1 MGGTFRVMHGASP
14 GRDTPLEMS
23 KQAVRSQYAP
33 SEYMQSMRREWRIMS
48 AGVTSE
54 MVATSSSTSPA
65 ASKRKP
71 AARKP
76 AGRKTASRFRKYAG
90 GEDSEELA
98 AAASS
103 GATTQTIGDANT
115 GGITAALAGLA
126 AADGQT
132 VVQVPVLQTVP
143 HPFNDPDRSKPQAGD
158 PKWDELVNGARANG
172 IKVPGLLV
180 TREGF
185 LAQRPELADAL
196 GDDAEYVVIYGHRR
210 RAAAIAAGL
219 ATIPAVIDDAVMDDH
234 GDLDAM
240 TLENLGRQ
248 DLSEIAEARMF
259 ARYSE
264 LGMGQRAIAEK
275 LGVDQATVSR
285 RLSLL
290 LLAPEV
296 QAAIAE
302 DAIRSAE
309 GAALAGALP
318 YGPARSWQKK
328 PDPAQG
334 TDVRRSEQLAAFT
347 LIADRGMSPTRAA
360 ERVLTERKSREQ
372 ASAAGLDVVDPRERF
387 GESFHE
393 HRLFEVSD
401 VDLTSAN
408 VVGAIDPGQGTL
420 VYYAVDKPSREND
433 DADELAARREAEARS
448 AAAKARREAG
458 KKLAASVPSREKL
471 VTFLIDQYAFGVSAL
486 ATSQEG
492 WRLAQ
497 AFVRL
502 EGLDPTEFRVSA
514 ENGDEKRRS
523 EIAWACAVA
532 GYELA
537 AADPSREWGRSDLVY
552 LDLLSERA
560 GYKPTAWEEARL
572 DVARRALSLAD

>member
-1 MGGTFRVMHGASP
+1 MMN
-14 GRDTPLEMS
+14 
-23 KQAVRSQYAP
+23 
-33 SEYMQSMRREWRIMS
+33 

-54 MVATSSSTSPA
+54 MVAASPSAGPA
-65 ASKRKP
+65 ATKRKP

-76 AGRKTASRFRKYAG
+76 AGRKTASRFRKFAG
-90 GEDSEELA
+90 GEESEELA
-98 AAASS
+98 AAASAF
-103 GATTQTIGDANT
+103 GDVTTTPANGDADS
-115 GGITAALAGLA
+115 GGITAALVGLA

-132 VVQVPVLQTVP
+132 VVQVPVLQTAP

-172 IKVPGLLV
+172 IKVPALLV
-180 TREGF
+180 TRAGF
-185 LAQRPELADAL
+185 LAQRPDLARAI

-219 ATIPAVIDDAVMDDH
+219 TTIPAVIDDAVMDDH

-248 DLSEIAEARMF
+248 DLSELAEAQMF

-264 LGMGQRAIAEK
+264 LGLSQRAIAEK

-285 RLSLL
+285 RLSML
-290 LLAPEV
+290 LLAPEI

-328 PDPAQG
+328 VDPTQD
-334 TDVRRSEQLAAFT
+334 TDDRRAEQLAAFA
-347 LIADRGMSPTRAA
+347 LISDRGMSPTRAA

-372 ASAAGLDVVDPRERF
+372 AMAAGLEIVDPRERF
-387 GESFHE
+387 GDSFHE
-393 HRLFEVSD
+393 HRLFEVAD
-401 VDLTSAN
+401 VDLASGK
-408 VVGAIDPGQGTL
+408 VVGAIDSGQGTL
-420 VYYAVDKPSREND
+420 VFYAVDKPTDE
-433 DADELAARREAEARS
+433 DATESAARLEAEART
-448 AAAKARREAG
+448 AAQKARREAG
-458 KKLAASVPSREKL
+458 KKLAASVPPREKL
-471 VTFLIDQYAFGVSAL
+471 VNYFIDQYAYGISAL
-486 ATSQEG
+486 ATSAEG

-497 AFVRL
+497 AYMRL
-502 EGLDPTEFRVSA
+502 EGLDATEFRMSA
-514 ENGDEKRRS
+514 EKGDEKRRT

-537 AADPSREWGRSDLVY
+537 AANDSREWAASDLTY

-560 GYKPTAWEEARL
+560 GYRPTAWEEARL
-572 DVARRALSLAD
+572 DAARRELRDAG

>member
-1 MGGTFRVMHGASP
+1 MMN
-14 GRDTPLEMS
+14 
-23 KQAVRSQYAP
+23 
-33 SEYMQSMRREWRIMS
+33 

-54 MVATSSSTSPA
+54 MVAASPSTGPA
-65 ASKRKP
+65 ATKRKP

-76 AGRKTASRFRKYAG
+76 AGRKTASRFRKFAG
-90 GEDSEELA
+90 GEESEELA
-98 AAASS
+98 AAAS
-103 GATTQTIGDANT
+103 GDVTTTQANGDANS

-132 VVQVPVLQTVP
+132 VVQVPVLQTAP
-143 HPFNDPDRSKPQAGD
+143 HPFNDPDRSKPQTGD

-172 IKVPGLLV
+172 IKVPALLV

-185 LAQRPELADAL
+185 LAERPDLAHAI

-248 DLSEIAEARMF
+248 DLSEIAEAQMF

-264 LGMGQRAIAEK
+264 LGMGQRAIADK

-302 DAIRSAE
+302 DSIRSAE

-328 PDPAQG
+328 PDPAQSSD
-334 TDVRRSEQLAAFT
+334 TRRSEQLAAFT
-347 LIADRGMSPTRAA
+347 LISDRGMSPTRAA
-360 ERVLTERKSREQ
+360 ERVLTERKSRDQ
-372 ASAAGLDVVDPRERF
+372 ASAAGLDIVDPRERF

-401 VDLTSAN
+401 IDLASTK

-420 VYYAVDKPSREND
+420 VYYAVDKPARAEDN
-433 DADELAARREAEARS
+433 ADELAAKREAEAGA

-471 VTFLIDQYAFGVSAL
+471 VTFFIDQYAYGISAL
-486 ATSQEG
+486 ATSKEG

-497 AFVRL
+497 AFVGL
-502 EGLDPTEFRVSA
+502 EGLDSTEFRVSV

-537 AADPSREWGRSDLVY
+537 AADSSREWGRSDLAY
-552 LDLLSERA
+552 LELLSERA

-572 DVARRALSLAD
+572 DAARRALSLAD

>member
-1 MGGTFRVMHGASP
+1 MN
-14 GRDTPLEMS
+14 
-23 KQAVRSQYAP
+23 
-33 SEYMQSMRREWRIMS
+33 

-54 MVATSSSTSPA
+54 MVASSSTSPA
-65 ASKRKP
+65 EVKRKP

-90 GEDSEELA
+90 GEESEELA

-103 GATTQTIGDANT
+103 GVPAQSNGDGDT
-115 GGITAALAGLA
+115 GGITAALVGLA

-132 VVQVPVLQTVP
+132 VVQVPVYQTVP
-143 HPFNDPDRSKPQAGD
+143 HPFNDPDRSKPQTGD
-158 PKWDELVNGARANG
+158 PKWDELVNGARASG

-185 LAQRPELADAL
+185 LAKRPDLAHAI

-248 DLSEIAEARMF
+248 DLSEIAEAQMF

-264 LGMGQRAIAEK
+264 LGLSQRAIAEK

-328 PDPAQG
+328 GEPGQD
-334 TDVRRSEQLAAFT
+334 TDARRSEQLAAFT
-347 LIADRGMSPTRAA
+347 LIAERGMSPTRAA
-360 ERVLTERKSREQ
+360 ERVLTERNSRAQ
-372 ASAAGLDVVDPRERF
+372 ALAAGLEIVDPRERF
-387 GESFHE
+387 GASFHE
-393 HRLFEVSD
+393 HRLFDVSD
-401 VDLTSAN
+401 VDFASAD

-420 VYYAVDKPSREND
+420 VYYAVDKPSDEVE
-433 DADELAARREAEARS
+433 DAAKLEAEAR
-448 AAAKARREAG
+448 AAAVKARREAG
-458 KKLAASVPSREKL
+458 IKLVATVPSREKL
-471 VTFLIDQYAFGVSAL
+471 VTYFIDQYAYGVSAL
-486 ATSQEG
+486 ATSAEG

-497 AFVRL
+497 AYVRL
-502 EGLDPTEFRVSA
+502 EGLDATEFRVSA
-514 ENGDEKRRS
+514 QNGDEKRRS

-537 AADPSREWGRSDLVY
+537 AADGSREWGPSDLTY

-560 GYKPTAWEEARL
+560 DYKPTAWEEARL
-572 DVARRALSLAD
+572 DAARRALRVAE

>member
-1 MGGTFRVMHGASP
+1 
-14 GRDTPLEMS
+14 
-23 KQAVRSQYAP
+23 
-33 SEYMQSMRREWRIMS
+33 MS

-54 MVATSSSTSPA
+54 VATSTPTGPA
-65 ASKRKP
+65 AGNRKP
-71 AARKP
+71 VARKP
-76 AGRKTASRFRKYAG
+76 AGRKTATRFRKFAG

-98 AAASS
+98 AAAS
-103 GATTQTIGDANT
+103 TDTKPRPDDDANT
-115 GGITAALAGLA
+115 GGITAALVGLA

-132 VVQVPVLQTVP
+132 IVQVPVLQTVP
-143 HPFNDPDRSKPQAGD
+143 HPFNDPDRSKPQPGD

-180 TREGF
+180 TRAGF
-185 LAQRPELADAL
+185 LSKRPDLAHAL
-196 GDDAEYVVIYGHRR
+196 GNDAEYVVIYGHRR

-219 ATIPAVIDDAVMDDH
+219 TTFPAVIDDGVMDDH

-248 DLSEIAEARMF
+248 DLSEIAEAQMF

-296 QAAIAE
+296 QSAIAN

-318 YGPARSWQKK
+318 YGPTRSWQKK
-328 PDPAQG
+328 PDPTQDSDA
-334 TDVRRSEQLAAFT
+334 RRSEQLAAFA
-347 LIADRGMSPTRAA
+347 LIAERGMSPTHAA

-372 ASAAGLDVVDPRERF
+372 ALAAGLDVVDPRERF
-387 GESFHE
+387 GDSFHE
-393 HRLFEVSD
+393 HRLFEVAD
-401 VDLTSAN
+401 VDPASDN
-408 VVGAIDPGQGTL
+408 VVVAIDPGQGTL
-420 VYYAVDKPSREND
+420 VYYTVDKPVHESD
-433 DADELAARREAEARS
+433 DADEVAAKREAEARS
-448 AAAKARREAG
+448 EAAEARRRAG
-458 KKLAASVPSREKL
+458 KKLAAAVPSREKL
-471 VTFLIDQYAFGVSAL
+471 VTFFIDQYAYGISAL
-486 ATSQEG
+486 ATSREG
-492 WRLAQ
+492 WKLAQ
-497 AFVRL
+497 TFVGL
-502 EGLDPTEFRVSA
+502 EGLDTTEFRAGV
-514 ENGDEKRRS
+514 ENADEKRRS

-532 GYELA
+532 GYELS
-537 AADPSREWGRSDLVY
+537 AADPSREWDRSDLAY

-560 GYKPTAWEEARL
+560 GYKPTGWEAARL
-572 DVARRALSLAD
+572 DATRRALSLAD

>member
-1 MGGTFRVMHGASP
+1 
-14 GRDTPLEMS
+14 
-23 KQAVRSQYAP
+23 
-33 SEYMQSMRREWRIMS
+33 MRTEWRAMN

-54 MVATSSSTSPA
+54 MVATTQSTGA
-65 ASKRKP
+65 ASTKP
-71 AARKP
+71 KPTARKP
-76 AGRKTASRFRKYAG
+76 AGRKTASRFRKFAG

-103 GATTQTIGDANT
+103 DVTTPVNGDANS

-132 VVQVPVLQTVP
+132 VVQVPVHQTVP
-143 HPFNDPDRSKPQAGD
+143 HPFNDPGRSEPQVGD

-180 TREGF
+180 TRKGF
-185 LAQRPELADAL
+185 LAKRPDLANAI

-248 DLSEIAEARMF
+248 DLSEIAEAQMF

-264 LGMGQRAIAEK
+264 LGLSQRAIAEK

-290 LLAPEV
+290 LLVPEV

-302 DAIRSAE
+302 DVIPSAE

-318 YGPARSWQKK
+318 YGPVRSWQKK
-328 PDPAQG
+328 ADPAQG
-334 TDVRRSEQLAAFT
+334 TDARRAEQLAAFA
-347 LIADRGMSPTRAA
+347 LMSDREMSPTRAA

-372 ASAAGLDVVDPRERF
+372 ALAAGLEIVDPRERF
-387 GESFHE
+387 GDSFHE

-401 VDLTSAN
+401 IDLASAN
-408 VVGAIDPGQGTL
+408 VVGAIDSSQGTL
-420 VYYAVDKPSREND
+420 VFYAVDKPIGETE
-433 DADELAARREAEARS
+433 DASESAATLAAEAR
-448 AAAKARREAG
+448 AAAQKARREAG
-458 KKLAASVPSREKL
+458 KKLVASIPSREKL
-471 VTFLIDQYAFGVSAL
+471 VTHFIDQYAYGVSAL
-486 ATSQEG
+486 ATSVEG

-497 AFVRL
+497 EYLRL
-502 EGLDPTEFRVSA
+502 EGLDATEFRMSA
-514 ENGDEKRRS
+514 QNGDEKRRI

-537 AADPSREWGRSDLVY
+537 ASNGSDEWGPSDLTY
-552 LDLLSERA
+552 LDLLAERA
-560 GYKPTAWEEARL
+560 GYRPTAWEEARL
-572 DVARRALSLAD
+572 DAARRALRVAD

>member
-1 MGGTFRVMHGASP
+1 MN
-14 GRDTPLEMS
+14 
-23 KQAVRSQYAP
+23 
-33 SEYMQSMRREWRIMS
+33 

-54 MVATSSSTSPA
+54 MVATTQSTGR
-65 ASKRKP
+65 ASTKPKP

-76 AGRKTASRFRKYAG
+76 AGRKTASRFRKFAG

-103 GATTQTIGDANT
+103 DVTTPVNGDANS

-132 VVQVPVLQTVP
+132 VVQVPVHQTVP
-143 HPFNDPDRSKPQAGD
+143 HPFNDPGRSEPQVGD

-180 TREGF
+180 TRKGF
-185 LAQRPELADAL
+185 LAKRPDLANAI

-248 DLSEIAEARMF
+248 DLSEIAEAQMF

-264 LGMGQRAIAEK
+264 LGLSQRAIAEK

-290 LLAPEV
+290 LLVPEV

-302 DAIRSAE
+302 DVIPSAE

-318 YGPARSWQKK
+318 YGPVRSWQKK
-328 PDPAQG
+328 ADPAQG
-334 TDVRRSEQLAAFT
+334 TDARRAEQLAAFA
-347 LIADRGMSPTRAA
+347 LMSDREMSPTRAA

-372 ASAAGLDVVDPRERF
+372 ALSAGLEIVDPRERF
-387 GESFHE
+387 GDSFHE

-401 VDLTSAN
+401 IDLASAN
-408 VVGAIDPGQGTL
+408 VVGAIDSSQGTL
-420 VYYAVDKPSREND
+420 VFYAVDKPIGETE
-433 DADELAARREAEARS
+433 DAGESAATLAAEAR
-448 AAAKARREAG
+448 AAAQKARREAG
-458 KKLAASVPSREKL
+458 KKLVASVPSREKL
-471 VTFLIDQYAFGVSAL
+471 VTHFIDQYAYGVSAL
-486 ATSQEG
+486 ATSAEG

-497 AFVRL
+497 EYLRL
-502 EGLDPTEFRVSA
+502 EGLDATEFRMSA
-514 ENGDEKRRS
+514 QNGDEKRRV

-537 AADPSREWGRSDLVY
+537 ASNGSEEWGPSDLTY
-552 LDLLSERA
+552 LDLLAERA
-560 GYKPTAWEEARL
+560 GYRPTAWEEARI
-572 DVARRALSLAD
+572 DAARRALRVAD

>member
-1 MGGTFRVMHGASP
+1 
-14 GRDTPLEMS
+14 
-23 KQAVRSQYAP
+23 
-33 SEYMQSMRREWRIMS
+33 
-48 AGVTSE
+48 
-54 MVATSSSTSPA
+54 
-65 ASKRKP
+65 
-71 AARKP
+71 
-76 AGRKTASRFRKYAG
+76 
-90 GEDSEELA
+90 
-98 AAASS
+98 
-103 GATTQTIGDANT
+103 
-115 GGITAALAGLA
+115 
-126 AADGQT
+126 
-132 VVQVPVLQTVP
+132 
-143 HPFNDPDRSKPQAGD
+143 
-158 PKWDELVNGARANG
+158 
-172 IKVPGLLV
+172 
-180 TREGF
+180 
-185 LAQRPELADAL
+185 
-196 GDDAEYVVIYGHRR
+196 
-210 RAAAIAAGL
+210 
-219 ATIPAVIDDAVMDDH
+219 
-234 GDLDAM
+234 M

-264 LGMGQRAIAEK
+264 LGGMGGQRAIAEK

-309 GAALAGALP
+309 GGAALAGALP

-347 LIADRGMSPTRAA
+347 LIAERGMSPTRAA

-372 ASAAGLDVVDPRERF
+372 ASAAGGLDVVDPRERF

-408 VVGAIDPGQGTL
+408 VVGAIDPPGQGTL

-448 AAAKARREAG
+448 AAAEARREAG

-486 ATSQEG
+486 ATS
-492 WRLAQ
+492 
-497 AFVRL
+497 
-502 EGLDPTEFRVSA
+502 
-514 ENGDEKRRS
+514 RRM
-523 EIAWACAVA
+523 EVGAGICAV
-532 GYELA
+532 
-537 AADPSREWGRSDLVY
+537 GRSRPRRVPC
-552 LDLLSERA
+552 ER
-560 GYKPTAWEEARL
+560 
-572 DVARRALSLAD
+572 

>member
-1 MGGTFRVMHGASP
+1 
-14 GRDTPLEMS
+14 
-23 KQAVRSQYAP
+23 
-33 SEYMQSMRREWRIMS
+33 
-48 AGVTSE
+48 
-54 MVATSSSTSPA
+54 
-65 ASKRKP
+65 
-71 AARKP
+71 
-76 AGRKTASRFRKYAG
+76 
-90 GEDSEELA
+90 
-98 AAASS
+98 
-103 GATTQTIGDANT
+103 
-115 GGITAALAGLA
+115 
-126 AADGQT
+126 
-132 VVQVPVLQTVP
+132 
-143 HPFNDPDRSKPQAGD
+143 
-158 PKWDELVNGARANG
+158 
-172 IKVPGLLV
+172 
-180 TREGF
+180 
-185 LAQRPELADAL
+185 
-196 GDDAEYVVIYGHRR
+196 
-210 RAAAIAAGL
+210 
-219 ATIPAVIDDAVMDDH
+219 
-234 GDLDAM
+234 M

-347 LIADRGMSPTRAA
+347 LIAERGMSPTRAA

-448 AAAKARREAG
+448 AAAEARREAG

-502 EGLDPTEFRVSA
+502 EGLDPAEFRVSA

-537 AADPSREWGRSDLVY
+537 AADPPGSGAVLISCIWTCCPSVPVTSRPRGRKPASTLRAAHCLSPIDVGDARCITLPRRRVMHRASPGSGHQLIQDIQTARSSRGY
-552 LDLLSERA
+552 LRSSNPVRQCRQNDDGHVDRH
-560 GYKPTAWEEARL
+560 
-572 DVARRALSLAD
+572 VARPGRIPRPCSRHGQSGKRKHLARIPGSLR